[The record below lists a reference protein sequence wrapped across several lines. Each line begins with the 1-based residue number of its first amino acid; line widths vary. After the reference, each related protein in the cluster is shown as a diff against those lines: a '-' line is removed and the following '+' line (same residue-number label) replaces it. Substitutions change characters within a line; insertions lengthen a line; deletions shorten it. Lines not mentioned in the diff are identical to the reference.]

1 MSREI
6 TLRRIAREAGVSI
19 ATASRAIR
27 QPDLVS
33 PETRDRILSLVR
45 SYGYVPDAIAAS
57 FSSRRSGVV
66 GLVIPT
72 LSNSIY
78 AAFAQ
83 ALQSVLQASG
93 RRLLI
98 ASTGYSKELERDI
111 VLKLVESRAEAV
123 VFTGYEREPDVYGVL
138 RRYEIPFVVSWAVSS
153 DPDIPSIS
161 FDNHEAAKGAVE
173 RLIGLGHRR
182 IGLMCGITAVND
194 RAAARLAGYR
204 AALKAHDINFD
215 TQLVRECNFDASEG
229 AVGLEQLVVSSP
241 RPTAIFC
248 ANDVLA
254 MGALFAC
261 QRLGLEV
268 PRDLSIVGFDDLPIT
283 ATTWPSL
290 STVRVP
296 AVEMGRMVG
305 DAILQAVDAGRPIQS
320 RVVATSFVARASSG
334 RCEA

>member
-1 MSREI
+1 MLFR
-6 TLRRIAREAGVSI
+6 SI

-27 QPDLVS
+27 QPDLVA
-33 PETRDRILSLVR
+33 PETRDRVLHLVQ
-45 SYGYVPDAIAAS
+45 SYGYIPDAIAAS
-57 FSSRRSGVV
+57 FSSRRSGIV

-78 AAFAQ
+78 AAFAE
-83 ALQSVLQASG
+83 ALQSVLQTSG

-98 ASTGYSKELERDI
+98 ASTGYSEELERDV

-123 VFTGYEREPDVYGVL
+123 VLTGYERAPDLYNLL
-138 RRYEIPFVVSWAVSS
+138 RQYEIPFVISWAVSS
-153 DPDIPSIS
+153 DPHVPSIS
-161 FDNHEAAKGAVE
+161 FDNQEAARSAVE
-173 RLIGLGHRR
+173 RLLGLGHQR

-194 RAAARLAGYR
+194 RAAGRLAGYR
-204 AALKAHDINFD
+204 AALEARGIRFD
-215 TQLVRECNFDASEG
+215 PKLVCECNFDASEG
-229 AVGLEQLVVSSP
+229 AAGLEQLVGSSP

-268 PRDLSIVGFDDLPIT
+268 PRVLSIVGFDDLPIT

-296 AVEMGRMVG
+296 AVEIGRMVG
-305 DAILQAVDAGRPIQS
+305 DAILEAVDAGRPIQS
-320 RVVATSFVARASSG
+320 RVVATSFVARASE
-334 RCEA
+334 RQV